1 MVGNPEVKI
10 SVGRPRRRWKGDIK
24 MALKVTEWEGVDG
37 IDLAYDRG
45 RLARADSAGYLS
57 TI

>member
-1 MVGNPEVKI
+1 LVGNPEVKI

-37 IDLAYDRG
+37 IDLA
-45 RLARADSAGYLS
+45 
-57 TI
+57 